1 MESQKPVIVIVP
13 GAYHRPFHYRKIID
27 PLRAQ
32 GYEVLSFDLVVC
44 GEEVDPEMSFFDDA
58 ALIKEHLLPLL
69 DEGKKA
75 VIVSHSY
82 GSLPVTALVEGETV
96 AERTEK
102 DLKGGIAAVIN
113 IAGFVFPVR
122 GKSIFGNDQNPPPPP
137 YHIWKVRHGKKNGL
151 MLARF
156 SLTFIQD
163 GIAYLQDT
171 AKSVFFSDL
180 APEEADDAWAHLHKK
195 QTLKSFD
202 TWPQC
207 VESEYRCPKTY
218 ILCENDT
225 AVPPVFQEQ
234 MAGLGGFDIVRVK
247 SSHAPFWTIPEE
259 VVAIVTMVAEAVN

>member
-58 ALIKEHLLPLL
+58 ALIKKHLLPLL

-82 GSLPVTALVEGETV
+82 GSLPVTALVEGQTV

-137 YHIWKVRHGKKNGL
+137 YHIWK
-151 MLARF
+151 
-156 SLTFIQD
+156 D

-225 AVPPVFQEQ
+225 AVPPVFQEK

-259 VVAIVTMVAEAVN
+259 VVAIVTEVAETVN